1 MNFDL
6 NKKEIVYHTTNHRDS
21 RLEEL
26 ATLCSNTNRRMV
38 LIIPTIQKYP
48 IEIQE
53 CFEKLG
59 NDLLIYEINMGMGN
73 VLKSRAE
80 KYVQYVDSAELYE

>member
-1 MNFDL
+1 MQFDL
-6 NKKEIVYHTTNHRDS
+6 NKKEIVYHTTDHRDS
-21 RLEEL
+21 KLEEL
-26 ATLCSNTNRRMV
+26 ASVCSNTNSRMV
-38 LIIPTIQKYP
+38 LIIPMIQKYP